1 MSTFHGLEM
10 ARQAL
15 STQQSALYTTG
26 HNIANA
32 NTEGYTRQ
40 RVNFETSSPFPQ
52 VSRNRPQIPGQ
63 MGTGVE
69 AGSVQRIR
77 NQFLDN
83 QFRSENSTSGYWTA
97 RSEALSR
104 METLLNEPSDT
115 GLSTTIDQFWQSLQ
129 DLAVNPENSGAR
141 SVVLQ
146 RGQALAETFNYMSGT
161 LTNIRN
167 DLENQIDV
175 TIKDANTLIDGINEL
190 NKQIKNLETHGYTG
204 NDLYDRRDVMIDQLS
219 EIVSIHVDYNKSHL
233 PPNKMGDGVATITI
247 VNHAGTAITELING
261 VTGEANL
268 FDEPSYTEAE
278 SLSVIN
284 SITIAGADSGIMST
298 NGSLKG
304 LIDSFGY
311 ADEAGVAN
319 GDYPE
324 MMRQLDQMAFA
335 VATAFNEQHQ
345 EGKVGSGENAADGG
359 AFFTNFG
366 GGETAYIGAAGAISV
381 LLTNG
386 SQIATSTNGDSGNGD
401 NALNLAAV
409 FDKPITSL
417 DGASIKKF
425 YESVIGDLGVTA
437 EHANRMTE
445 NTGTLLAQVENQRLS
460 VSAVSLD
467 EEMTNMIKF
476 QHAYSAAARNL
487 TAVDEM
493 LDRIINNM
501 GLVGR

>member
-40 RVNFETSSPFPQ
+40 RVNFETSSPFPSA
-52 VSRNRPQIPGQ
+52 SRNRPQIPGQ

-69 AGSVQRIR
+69 SGSVQRIR

-83 QFRSENSTSGYWTA
+83 QFRSENSTSGYWSTK
-97 RSEALSR
+97 SEALSR
-104 METLLNEPSDT
+104 MENILNEPSDT

-146 RGQALAETFNYMSGT
+146 RGQALAETFNYMSESM
-161 LTNIRN
+161 TNIRT
-167 DLENQIDV
+167 DLQTQIDTTV
-175 TIKDANTLIDGINEL
+175 KDANTLIDGINEL
-190 NKQIKNLETHGYTG
+190 NKQVKNLETHGYAA
-204 NDLYDRRDVMIDQLS
+204 NDLYDRRDMLIDQLS
-219 EIVSIHVDYNKSHL
+219 EIVSIEVSYDNSHS
-233 PPNKMGDGVATITI
+233 PSKRVDGVATINI
-247 VNHAGTAITELING
+247 VNDIGTAISELVNG
-261 VTGEANL
+261 VEGTKQRIDDPVYG
-268 FDEPSYTEAE
+268 TAE
-278 SLSVIN
+278 SLLVVEA
-284 SITIAGADSGIMST
+284 ITVNGENMMTSS
-298 NGSLKG
+298 GSLKG
-304 LIDSFGY
+304 LIDAYGY
-311 ADEAGVAN
+311 ADGENAF

-324 MMRQLDQMAFA
+324 MIRNLDKMGYA
-335 VATAFNEQHQ
+335 VATAFNEQHAND
-345 EGKVGSGENAADGG
+345 EGEVPFFKIDNPTNSGGAAGSISVALTEGSQIIASSNGDAGNGENA
-359 AFFTNFG
+359 
-366 GGETAYIGAAGAISV
+366 
-381 LLTNG
+381 L
-386 SQIATSTNGDSGNGD
+386 
-401 NALNLAAV
+401 ALAEV
-409 FDKPITSL
+409 FYNSNNDDL
-417 DGASIKKF
+417 DGVSIKDF

-467 EEMTNMIKF
+467 EEMSNMIKF
-476 QHAYSAAARNL
+476 QHAYSAAARSM
-487 TAVDEM
+487 TAMDEL
-493 LDRIINNM
+493 LDKVINNM